1 MPKLLSIDIGT
12 TNLGYTFID
21 FDTKCGLADMG
32 IRFGIF
38 RIDAGKKVKD
48 SIVIHR
54 IKKVKELF
62 SLFPILDYVI
72 IERQVNIN
80 TEAMELMY
88 AITSAAMLRV
98 GDNCVTIFDPKLKF
112 THYHLKYDTKG
123 KAHKR
128 LSIQIAHEFLEA
140 YYPELIDEFSMYE
153 KKDDISDSL
162 NQAIVWLR
170 KNNMIKISDPDI
182 SYDLKTLRESTS
194 IQILP
199 EESHDD
205 N

>member
-12 TNLGYTFID
+12 SNLGYTFID
-21 FDTKCGLADMG
+21 FDTEHGLADMG

-38 RIDAGKKVKD
+38 QIDAGKKVKD

-62 SLFPILDYVI
+62 SMFPILDYVI

-88 AITSAAMLRV
+88 AIASAAMSRV
-98 GDNCVTIFDPKLKF
+98 SDNCVTIFDPALKF
-112 THYHLKYDTKG
+112 THYHLKYNTKG

-128 LSIQIAHEFLEA
+128 LSIQIANEFLEK
-140 YYPELIDEFSMYE
+140 YYPELIDEFSTYE

-170 KNNMIKISDPDI
+170 KNNMINVSDPDI
-182 SYDLKTLRESTS
+182 SCDLKTLHESAS
-194 IQILP
+194 IKILP
-199 EESHDD
+199 TRGDEEE
-205 N
+205 